1 MILIIFTLMYGFGIR
16 YWRKTKFS
24 GIGIGGFAAD
34 MGPPPGTSGAFSSDI
49 NNLYPH
55 VWISHT

>member
-1 MILIIFTLMYGFGIR
+1 MYGFGIR